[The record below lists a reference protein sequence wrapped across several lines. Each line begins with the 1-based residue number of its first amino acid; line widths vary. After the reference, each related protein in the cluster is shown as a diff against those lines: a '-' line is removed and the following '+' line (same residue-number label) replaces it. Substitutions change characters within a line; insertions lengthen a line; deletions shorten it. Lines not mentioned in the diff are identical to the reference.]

1 MCHPAYLQTLQHHQ
15 KHFPRQI
22 TAGWR
27 VKNVRRV
34 LQAAGTLL
42 PAACLLL
49 ATAGLEG
56 VPSLTSSFL
65 FVTGGAALS
74 ALTLAAVS
82 VSHLDVCPQHAGFV
96 FAAGNTLA
104 TVGGLVSVPL
114 SGFILERT
122 QSFQWVFALF
132 AGSYAIG
139 ALAYWAWVGD
149 SDILGP
155 DECEVGELMD

>member
-1 MCHPAYLQTLQHHQ
+1 MIDRPT
-15 KHFPRQI
+15 KTTQI

-27 VKNVRRV
+27 VRNVRRI

-49 ATAGLEG
+49 ATAGVG
-56 VPSLTSSFL
+56 STPSLASSFVY
-65 FVTGGAALS
+65 VTAGSALS

-104 TVGGLVSVPL
+104 TIGGLVSVPL

-122 QSFQWVFALF
+122 GSFSWVFALF
-132 AGSYAIG
+132 AGSYVVG
-139 ALAYWAWVGD
+139 ALAYWVWVGD
-149 SDILGP
+149 TDILGP
-155 DECEVGELMD
+155 KECDVGMIE